1 MRQLLPLLLLS
12 AASAWDWQSAWDSFS
27 STVTSTT
34 VGAFEAVKST
44 NWTAVGEQASSVA
57 SSVVQSTEEAF
68 DGIRS
73 TNWTELGE
81 GVEKTFESAIKSG
94 EEAVEKLQSTNWSAV
109 QQDVLAKGSSGVS
122 SLATLRRGLIGS
134 IPEVSI
140 RSPSRCLRWKPRAA
154 RFRAFSR
161 ALSNLHR
168 SSHPNFPPTL
178 SGLRQGFSQWW
189 FWQPGS

>member
-1 MRQLLPLLLLS
+1 MRRLLPLLLLS
-12 AASAWDWQSAWDSFS
+12 AASAWDWESAWDSFS

-34 VGAFEAVKST
+34 VSAFEAVKST

-68 DGIRS
+68 DGIRA

-109 QQDVLAKGSSGVS
+109 QQDVLAKGSSGVEATS
-122 SLATLRRGLIGS
+122 SAVQSLFEGFEQPSSVVTPKLPADSVRTPTGLLTVVVLAAGFLVVIAVNAVTKKNSTTLL
-134 IPEVSI
+134 
-140 RSPSRCLRWKPRAA
+140 
-154 RFRAFSR
+154 
-161 ALSNLHR
+161 
-168 SSHPNFPPTL
+168 
-178 SGLRQGFSQWW
+178 
-189 FWQPGS
+189 